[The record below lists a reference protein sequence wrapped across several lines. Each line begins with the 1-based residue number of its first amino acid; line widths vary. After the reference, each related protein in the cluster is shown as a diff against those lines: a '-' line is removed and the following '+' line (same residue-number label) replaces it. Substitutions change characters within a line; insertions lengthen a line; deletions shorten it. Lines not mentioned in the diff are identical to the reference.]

1 MLISGSQMVTTAVSM
16 GRDGL
21 PGGVNAGSVGI
32 KGMPTKKHRDTL
44 PSSVVLKMRPIYTS

>member
-1 MLISGSQMVTTAVSM
+1 MVTTAVSM